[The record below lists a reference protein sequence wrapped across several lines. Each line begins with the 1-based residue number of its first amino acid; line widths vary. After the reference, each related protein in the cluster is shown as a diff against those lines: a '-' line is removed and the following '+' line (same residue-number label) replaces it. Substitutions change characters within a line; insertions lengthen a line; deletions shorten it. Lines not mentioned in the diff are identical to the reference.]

1 MSMPIYRHDLVP
13 NRISTGP
20 QSQYLPNTTDRN
32 HWGRTCVAHP
42 LITPQFATDRKQF
55 TDPTSKFPEQGGK
68 FLKRREKLSMEKGQ
82 ILCEFSDR
90 DFYTGSVTCFSLSL
104 SSAKI

>member
-1 MSMPIYRHDLVP
+1 MTGSSIESALVRNLNIFP
-13 NRISTGP
+13 TLLIATTGAEHV
-20 QSQYLPNTTDRN
+20 SLTRLLLPNLPPIENNLPIQPVNFLNR
-32 HWGRTCVAHP
+32 
-42 LITPQFATDRKQF
+42 
-55 TDPTSKFPEQGGK
+55 GGK